1 MRSILLCSF
10 LFYTINCIFGQA
22 DRLKYEIKSLLFSY
36 GGNSEDLP
44 SLEPLINI
52 ELSVG
57 GQKFS
62 PKELKDTDQTI
73 YLDLRGLQQVA
84 QLPLQYLKSLG
95 YEGLIAFPDPNQIDP
110 ISGKDLRTSVDRNLR
125 IVIWVSRI
133 KQVEFTNVG
142 MKDGIFSRLRSL
154 GEENFTLQS
163 EKDDRLR
170 IDHLRFWKR
179 IGNRSSRTAI
189 TNLLPTEQP
198 GVIKA
203 NVSLGLR
210 KKQGGRLFATNSGTD
225 STGKWILGGAF
236 FYNQVTE
243 LDDDLEVSYISSDT
257 QERQAFNL
265 KHSFPIIYPNV
276 LNFETTAGYSF
287 YDASSFA
294 ITRVDFEGNA
304 KTIDLNLR
312 YSPIEWEYQNYQV
325 SLEIGVKGEDMEAKN
340 SLILADAE
348 AQLLTP
354 RIAVN
359 LTTQSQYVRSF
370 SKLEVSKNYKDIT
383 AQDRFLFG
391 GYKTDEKAA
400 RLNFDSMLSIK
411 AGKWMVDNMDTEL
424 DDSWNGHLAL
434 LRLSASLGLENTR
447 YMPQHQFISG
457 GSSSVRGYPESIIS
471 GDHGYF
477 LSLDYQI
484 PVYRSNKQTAL
495 GSYTSSLI
503 PFIDWGES
511 FVNDPLSY
519 ESDHSILGAGL
530 GVEVKFSKGLKARLD
545 FSKPIKEVKSSG
557 TIVEGTNSSDNRVH
571 AMLIW
576 DF

>member
-1 MRSILLCSF
+1 MILFILSSSSSPIFAQNHTHKYHIRSLNF
-10 LFYTINCIFGQA
+10 
-22 DRLKYEIKSLLFSY
+22 DY
-36 GGNSEDLP
+36 GGKSDDLP
-44 SLEPLINI
+44 SLDPLLGVTLSVDDQVFSAN
-52 ELSVG
+52 ELSKNSKYIV
-57 GQKFS
+57 
-62 PKELKDTDQTI
+62 LN
-73 YLDLRGLQQVA
+73 LRGLQKVS

-95 YEGLIAFPDPNQIDP
+95 YEGLIAFPDPNHIDP
-110 ISGKDLRTSVDRNLR
+110 ISGKDLRSPSDRSLR
-125 IVIWVSRI
+125 IIIWVSRI

-142 MKDGIFSRLRSL
+142 IKDGIFSRLRSL

-163 EKDDRLR
+163 EKDDHLR
-170 IDHLRFWKR
+170 MDHLRFWKR
-179 IGNRSSRTAI
+179 LGNNSSRTAI
-189 TNLLPTEQP
+189 TKLLPTDQT

-265 KHSFPIIYPNV
+265 KHSVPVIYPDV

-294 ITRVDFEGNA
+294 ITRVDFEGSTKA
-304 KTIDLNLR
+304 IDLNLR
-312 YSPIEWEYQNYQV
+312 YSPIEWEYQDYQV

-340 SLILADAE
+340 SLISGDAD

-354 RIAVN
+354 KIAVN

-370 SKLEVSKNYKDIT
+370 SKLKISKNYKDIT
-383 AQDRFLFG
+383 TRDRFLFG

-400 RLNFDSMLSIK
+400 RLNFNSMLSIK
-411 AGKWMVDNMDTEL
+411 VGKWMIDNIDTEL
-424 DDSWNGHLAL
+424 EDSWNGHLAL
-434 LRLSASLGLENTR
+434 VRLSVGLGLEDTR

-477 LSLDYQI
+477 LSFDYQI

-545 FSKPIKEVKSSG
+545 FAKPMKEIKSG
-557 TIVEGTNSSDNRVH
+557 NTILEGSNSSDNRVH
-571 AMLIW
+571 AMLTW